1 MPKTVAII
9 QSSYIPW
16 KGHFDIISQADEF
29 ILYDDAQYTKRDWRN
44 RNRIKTAHGPLW
56 LTIPVKVKGRYCQRI
71 CDVEIAEHG
80 WSTAHWSS
88 IRHHYARAAY
98 FGEYGEWLQSLYE
111 EANQR
116 RLSLVNVHFIAAIC
130 RLLGIQTQLTWSMD
144 YGARDSDPTARLVE
158 LCEKARA
165 DIYLSGPQAQAYLNE
180 NVFAEAGIEV
190 RYMDYAG
197 YPEYEQLFPP
207 FEHHVS
213 IIDLILNTGSDATKF
228 MKGTK

>member
-9 QSSYIPW
+9 QSNYVPW
-16 KGHFDIISQADEF
+16 KGYFDIISQADEF

-56 LTIPVKVKGRYCQRI
+56 LTIPVKVKGCYCQRI

-80 WSTAHWSS
+80 WSTAHWES
-88 IRHHYARAAY
+88 IRHHYARAAHSGDY
-98 FGEYGEWLQSLYE
+98 EEWLRGLYE

-116 RLSLVNVHFIAAIC
+116 QLSLVNMHFIAAIC

-144 YGARDSDPTARLVE
+144 YGAEAKDRTARLVQ
-158 LCEKARA
+158 LCEKAQA
-165 DIYLSGPQAQAYLNE
+165 DIYLTGPSAQAYLNE
-180 NVFAEAGIEV
+180 DVFAEAGIEV
-190 RYMDYAG
+190 RYKDYAG
-197 YPEYEQLFPP
+197 YAEYEQLFPP

-213 IIDLILNTGSDATKF
+213 IIDLILNTGPDATKL
-228 MKGTK
+228 MKGAK